1 MKKVAVI
8 FIAIIMALSL
18 VACKNDEQA
27 ADKTYN
33 IDELYEIAKENM
45 DTRQMNESDAE
56 MLEILMQI
64 KNDEYE
70 ELRYMAPETNL
81 NTNQILIIKGKD
93 IDQKIDEYLKNQ
105 IELYESYLPEEAE
118 KLKNAEKF
126 NAGDYTVLLVGNSE
140 EEVKKTKEQI
150 LK

>member
-105 IELYESYLPEEAE
+105 IE
-118 KLKNAEKF
+118 
-126 NAGDYTVLLVGNSE
+126 YT
-140 EEVKKTKEQI
+140 QQ
-150 LK
+150 